1 MSYVALRWRQT
12 LNATVPL
19 PPASSTPQ
27 HNIISEHEQLLAQS
41 IELNES
47 IIMIDVYNISL

>member
-1 MSYVALRWRQT
+1 MLRWRQT